1 MISYTLEHQYITIAT
16 QAPQMSSMLASLHRV
31 DRMLAS
37 CAGGKVEGAY
47 AVLWHKS
54 AEALAQSIIA
64 LDGNTKADEQAGHA
78 TKRFE
83 RIPVTWERWD
93 NGADKITIDGMH
105 TMDGYLSNRDILF
118 IASFRDNADTLSQ
131 FHLLHYIC
139 LQLRPASVTVVLPY
153 IPVGTMERIVP
164 GEEGIVP
171 AAATLASM
179 FNGLPFN
186 PGVRVMTY
194 EIHAL
199 PMMFYYQGQSGLTAH
214 SAIPALLKEVGRGT
228 RNSATSESVDSDMV
242 DVFSDADTVLLGDNK
257 NYSSVNCI
265 AFPDDGAQKRFSESF
280 KDFSKEIVVCAKQH
294 SKDKTS
300 TDKTVVVE
308 SGDPAGKHVLI
319 VDDMTRSGSTLF
331 RCMEAVVG
339 MGATKVSMFVTHGD
353 FTDEFWVALYLQ
365 STGKGGKEFNS
376 NFDAFYTTDSV
387 SGLNKEFI
395 LKRLGASKNMYVGN
409 LTRMLAEGTG
419 SPFDKM
425 KHDFGDIFDSMPT
438 VDRGKQYQALQ
449 EWADQLPRFDVA
461 NIESKLKIIPL
472 AESIVRDL

>member
-1 MISYTLEHQYITIAT
+1 
-16 QAPQMSSMLASLHRV
+16 
-31 DRMLAS
+31 
-37 CAGGKVEGAY
+37 
-47 AVLWHKS
+47 
-54 AEALAQSIIA
+54 
-64 LDGNTKADEQAGHA
+64 
-78 TKRFE
+78 
-83 RIPVTWERWD
+83 
-93 NGADKITIDGMH
+93 
-105 TMDGYLSNRDILF
+105 
-118 IASFRDNADTLSQ
+118 
-131 FHLLHYIC
+131 
-139 LQLRPASVTVVLPY
+139 
-153 IPVGTMERIVP
+153 
-164 GEEGIVP
+164 
-171 AAATLASM
+171 
-179 FNGLPFN
+179 
-186 PGVRVMTY
+186 
-194 EIHAL
+194 
-199 PMMFYYQGQSGLTAH
+199 MFYYQGHSGLTAH

-339 MGATKVSMFVTHGD
+339 MGASKVSMFVTHGD
-353 FTDEFWVALYLQ
+353 FTDEFWVALYLK
-365 STGKGGKEFNS
+365 SCGKDAAQFDSK
-376 NFDAFYTTDSV
+376 FDAFYTTDSV
-387 SGLNKEFI
+387 SGLSKKF
-395 LKRLGASKNMYVGN
+395 LSQRLGASKHMYVGS
-409 LTRMLAEGTG
+409 LTKMLAEDKA
-419 SPFDKM
+419 SPFDKIRQ
-425 KHDFGDIFDSMPT
+425 DFGGNFDRMPT
-438 VDRGKQYQALQ
+438 VDEGKQYQALQ

>member
-1 MISYTLEHQYITIAT
+1 
-16 QAPQMSSMLASLHRV
+16 MSSMLASLHRV

-37 CAGGKVEGAY
+37 CAGGKVERAY

-64 LDGNTKADEQAGHA
+64 LDGRMNEQAGHA

-214 SAIPALLKEVGRGT
+214 SAIPALLRVVGRRAG
-228 RNSATSESVDSDMV
+228 AESNDRTELV
-242 DVFSDADTVLLGDNK
+242 DVDTEILDGLSKADTVRLGDNADH
-257 NYSSVNCI
+257 SRINCI
-265 AFPDDGAQKRFSESF
+265 AFPDDGAQKRFSGSF
-280 KDFSKEIVVCAKQH
+280 EDFCMDIVVCAKQH
-294 SKDKTS
+294 VPMS
-300 TDKTVVVE
+300 TKKIVRVE
-308 SGDPAGKHVLI
+308 AGDPDGKHVLI
-319 VDDMTRSGSTLF
+319 VDDMTRSGGTLF
-331 RCMEAVVG
+331 ECMEAVIAR
-339 MGATKVSMFVTHGD
+339 GAAKVSMFVTHGD
-353 FTDEFWVALYLQ
+353 FTDEFWVALYLK
-365 STGKGGKEFNS
+365 SYGKDAAQFDSK
-376 NFDAFYTTDSV
+376 FDAFYTTDSV
-387 SGLNKEFI
+387 SGLSKKF
-395 LKRLGASKNMYVGN
+395 LSQRLVASKHMYVGS
-409 LTRMLAEGTG
+409 LTKMLAEGKA
-419 SPFDKM
+419 SPFDKIRQ
-425 KHDFGDIFDSMPT
+425 DFGGNFDRMPT
-438 VDRGKQYQALQ
+438 VDEGKQYQALQ

>member
-1 MISYTLEHQYITIAT
+1 
-16 QAPQMSSMLASLHRV
+16 MSSMLASLHRV

-64 LDGNTKADEQAGHA
+64 EGDKQKANSVHDA

-280 KDFSKEIVVCAKQH
+280 KDFCTDIVVCAKQH
-294 SKDKTS
+294 VSGS
-300 TDKTVVVE
+300 TKKIVRVE
-308 SGDPAGKHVLI
+308 AGDPNGKHVLI
-319 VDDMTRSGSTLF
+319 VDDMTRSGGTLF
-331 RCMEAVVG
+331 ECMQAVIAK
-339 MGATKVSMFVTHGD
+339 GATKVSMFVTHGD
-353 FTDEFWVALYLQ
+353 FTDEFWVALYLK
-365 STGKGGKEFNS
+365 SCGKDAAQFDSK
-376 NFDAFYTTDSV
+376 FDAFYTTDSV
-387 SGLNKEFI
+387 SGLSKKF
-395 LKRLGASKNMYVGN
+395 LSQRLVASKHMYVGS
-409 LTRMLAEGTG
+409 LTKMLAEDKA
-419 SPFDKM
+419 SPFDKIRQ
-425 KHDFGDIFDSMPT
+425 DFGGNFDRMPT
-438 VDRGKQYQALQ
+438 VDEGKQYQALQ

>member
-1 MISYTLEHQYITIAT
+1 
-16 QAPQMSSMLASLHRV
+16 MSSMLASLHRV

-37 CAGGKVEGAY
+37 CAGGKVERAY

-64 LDGNTKADEQAGHA
+64 LDGRMNEQAGHA

-199 PMMFYYQGQSGLTAH
+199 PMMFYYQGHSGLTAH
-214 SAIPALLKEVGRGT
+214 SAIPALLKVIGEGVPNE
-228 RNSATSESVDSDMV
+228 NSLTASDTDEIV
-242 DVFSDADTVLLGDNK
+242 ELSKADTVLLGDNK

-280 KDFSKEIVVCAKQH
+280 KDFCMDIVVCAKQH
-294 SKDKTS
+294 VSGS
-300 TDKTVVVE
+300 TKKIVRVE
-308 SGDPAGKHVLI
+308 AGDPDGKHVLI
-319 VDDMTRSGSTLF
+319 VDDMTRSGGTLF
-331 RCMEAVVG
+331 ECMQAVIAK
-339 MGATKVSMFVTHGD
+339 GATKVSMFVTHGD
-353 FTDEFWVALYLQ
+353 FTDEFWVALYLK
-365 STGKGGKEFNS
+365 SCGKDAAQFDSK
-376 NFDAFYTTDSV
+376 FDAFYTTDSV
-387 SGLNKEFI
+387 SGLSKKF
-395 LKRLGASKNMYVGN
+395 LSQRLVASKHMYVGS
-409 LTRMLAEGTG
+409 LTKMLAEGKA
-419 SPFDKM
+419 SPFDKIRQ
-425 KHDFGDIFDSMPT
+425 DFGGNFDRMLT
-438 VDRGKQYQALQ
+438 VDNGNEYQALQ
-449 EWADQLPRFDVA
+449 EWADQLPGFDVA